1 MDLNKNAN
9 QNHNN
14 SSNNLNLSQ
23 NGVNLNQNLNLPS
36 MPSLNLQSY
45 QNFQDSGI
53 LDSSFKI
60 DLLKFQK
67 KTTFMIFQ
75 NLVHFSHLDF

>member
-14 SSNNLNLSQ
+14 NNGLNLSQ
-23 NGVNLNQNLNLPS
+23 NGLNLNATLPS
-36 MPSLNLQSY
+36 MPNLNLQSY
-45 QNFQDSGI
+45 QNNPSVFQDSGI

-60 DLLKFQK
+60 DLQKFDMIKIFNQK
-67 KTTFMIFQ
+67 
-75 NLVHFSHLDF
+75 S